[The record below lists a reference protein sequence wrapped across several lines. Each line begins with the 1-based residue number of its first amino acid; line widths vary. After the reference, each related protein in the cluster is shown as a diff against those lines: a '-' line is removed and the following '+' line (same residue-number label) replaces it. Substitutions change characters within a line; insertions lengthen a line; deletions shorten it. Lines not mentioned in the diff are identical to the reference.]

1 MKLKA
6 NKRWKKA
13 AKIIP
18 GGNMLYSKRA
28 EAFLPKFWPTYYSKT
43 KDALVWDKEGNKYID
58 MIFAVGTNVLG
69 YNHPLIEKTIISHI
83 ALKSEEREYQE
94 SISKKKS
101 ELFPPKKKIT
111 NKQLINKIFAYS
123 PKKKA
128 ANKKAEYST
137 LYPAT
142 NSASASGKSNGAR
155 FVSAKIDIKKGS
167 MTL

>member
-1 MKLKA
+1 
-6 NKRWKKA
+6 
-13 AKIIP
+13 
-18 GGNMLYSKRA
+18 
-28 EAFLPKFWPTYYSKT
+28 
-43 KDALVWDKEGNKYID
+43 
-58 MIFAVGTNVLG
+58 MI
-69 YNHPLIEKTIISHI
+69 LIEKRIISHI
-83 ALKSEEREYQE
+83 ALKNEDKEYQE
-94 SISKKKS
+94 SISNKKN

-155 FVSAKIDIKKGS
+155 FVSAKIDIKKIIPKGNNGKINQIISFCISMISFTLKECDNKITGS
-167 MTL
+167 TIKLMETSYEII